1 MAYYDKDNKPQLCPM
16 PKQLIPTLEIV
27 NDRTGMIIRGLEGE
41 DLVKTLT
48 IEDVTPA
55 SEVFAG
61 TRFYLN
67 VKASGASQNTY
78 LQFRNVDTGK
88 LYGTS
93 GSSSVSFNFVYNNYT
108 ATKAFKFEPKNV
120 DNNFTMPAGR
130 YQVLV
135 PKGQTKVVMGK
146 DIYIDVAEKPNY
158 PILDGTDLA
167 YVKASPM
174 RDNDELYCKTLENRY
189 CLDGFIPNL
198 KYANKNTS
206 PVTLRIYAVNQ
217 DTKEERLLTVIENW
231 TVGTTIPY
239 TNRLYPLTGNYE
251 FKCRYVTPDG
261 ERAGLMPRDFYDKLS
276 CWRYEL
282 NNNLDTPTMQLISCK
297 MASSNAPA
305 KAAYADDT
313 HYTANLQFNLK
324 YHSPYAREDGK
335 EMSREAV
342 VKAIFY
348 DKEKGEIV
356 ADSVK
361 HVILQHNVTQ
371 TITLTPMLS
380 KNAKYDGMLFFSE
393 EDNNGR
399 YYTFVV
405 TPDEKNIAD
414 FTVDSEGFTGIGS
427 VSTSDQV
434 FEIGETLKVYGLNGV
449 LVTTTTVTYDLWPRL
464 LSTLPQGVFVLKSG
478 TKTIKFRK

>member
-1 MAYYDKDNKPQLCPM
+1 
-16 PKQLIPTLEIV
+16 
-27 NDRTGMIIRGLEGE
+27 
-41 DLVKTLT
+41 
-48 IEDVTPA
+48 
-55 SEVFAG
+55 
-61 TRFYLN
+61 
-67 VKASGASQNTY
+67 
-78 LQFRNVDTGK
+78 
-88 LYGTS
+88 
-93 GSSSVSFNFVYNNYT
+93 
-108 ATKAFKFEPKNV
+108 
-120 DNNFTMPAGR
+120 
-130 YQVLV
+130 LV
-135 PKGQTKVVMGK
+135 PEGQTKVVMGK
-146 DIYIDVAEKPNY
+146 DIYIDVAEKPDY
-158 PILDGTDLA
+158 PILDGTDLV
-167 YVKASPM
+167 YVNSSSV
-174 RDNDELYCKTLENRY
+174 RDNDELNCERIDNYSWLRA
-189 CLDGFIPNL
+189 LAPQL
-198 KYANKNTS
+198 KYANKNTN

-217 DTKEERLLTVIENW
+217 DTKEERLMTVKENW
-231 TVGTTIPY
+231 TEGTTIPY

-282 NNNLDTPTMQLISCK
+282 KNNLKTPNMKLISCK
-297 MASSNAPA
+297 MTSNNAPA

-393 EDNNGR
+393 EDYNGQ

-405 TPDEKNIAD
+405 TPDKKDIAD
-414 FTVDSEGFTGIGS
+414 FTVSPEGFTGIGS
-427 VSTSDQV
+427 VNTSDQV
-434 FEIGETLKVYGLNGV
+434 FEKGETLKVYGLNGM
-449 LVTTTTVTYDLWPRL
+449 LVTTTTVTSDLWSRL